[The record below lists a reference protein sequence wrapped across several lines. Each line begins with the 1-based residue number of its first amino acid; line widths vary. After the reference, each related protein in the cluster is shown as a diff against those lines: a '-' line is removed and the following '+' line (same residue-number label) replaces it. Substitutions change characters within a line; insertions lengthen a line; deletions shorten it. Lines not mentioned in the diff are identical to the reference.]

1 MGRRGNAVAAAE
13 QASEAARVLQA
24 RGQEAK
30 QESKAPEPE
39 APKTEYQ
46 NDAVAKLPRGNVHQ
60 QKIREQMRESR
71 GEPKEPKEEPKEE
84 VKQEEKAEAEPEK
97 KDPEPAAP
105 EKTAAETAPIA
116 AETAPEP
123 AAPKTVKA
131 KVDGEEFDVPEAEV
145 EAAGGLKAYQI
156 QRAAENRYKK
166 SQELLEN
173 AQKESASVRAQQE
186 LIAKLVQNQAPQQP
200 TVTDDQF
207 IKSKINSIRFG
218 TDDEASAAFIE
229 AASRMYKQ
237 IDPAQLV
244 QVAMLGTQKQQAVAS
259 FKASFPEIVSN
270 PILMEAAL
278 AMEAKETAR
287 MQAGQIP
294 TDFQKMY
301 TEIGNKIRGAIP
313 LRQNQPVDQPEA
325 NGNTSQVA
333 DKEAR
338 KASIVEPP
346 KASARAAAKEEPKPE
361 TREESL
367 KRMKKARGL
376 PVD

>member
-1 MGRRGNAVAAAE
+1 MSRRTNAAALAAADE
-13 QASEAARVLQA
+13 ASQAARILQE
-24 RGQEAK
+24 RGQQAK
-30 QESKAPEPE
+30 QAKEIPTPEKLPPEPKGATLGNE
-39 APKTEYQ
+39 GLKKT
-46 NDAVAKLPRGNVHQ
+46 PRGNVHRAEIMEELRQ
-60 QKIREQMRESR
+60 SR
-71 GEPKEPKEEPKEE
+71 GEKEPPKEE
-84 VKQEEKAEAEPEK
+84 EEKAEAEPEK

-131 KVDGEEFDVPEAEV
+131 KVDGEEFDVPEEEV

-156 QRAAENRYKK
+156 QRAAENRHKK
-166 SQELLEN
+166 AQELLEK
-173 AQKESASVRAQQE
+173 AQQESAAVRAQQE
-186 LIAKLVQNQAPQQP
+186 LIARLVQNQMPQQP

-207 IKSKINSIRFG
+207 IKSKVDAIRFG
-218 TDDEASAAFIE
+218 TPEESAAALQE
-229 AASRMYKQ
+229 VMARTHRNV
-237 IDPAQLV
+237 DPSQVV
-244 QVAMLGTQKQQAVAS
+244 QVAMLGMQKQQAVAS